1 MDAVLLEVAGVMARR
16 GTCSRLQVGAVL
28 AVDGR
33 ICSTG
38 FNGSPHGLPH
48 CEHTIGESFNVRP
61 NDVVTCQTSVH
72 AEANAVAFAARHGVS
87 IQGATLYVTH
97 TPCVHCA
104 MLLVNAGIVRAVCA
118 TRYRLTAGVNVL
130 RTAGVELLVAENGR
144 AEDWIES

>member
-1 MDAVLLEVAGVMARR
+1 MDAVLLDVAVTIARR

-48 CEHTIGESFNVRP
+48 CDHPFSESLPRP
-61 NDVVTCQTSVH
+61 VDAATCLTSVH

-87 IQGATLYVTH
+87 IQGATLYCTH

-104 MLLVNAGIVRAVCA
+104 MLLVNAGIVRVVCA
-118 TRYRLTAGVNVL
+118 TRYRSDAGVHVL
-130 RTAGVELLVAENGR
+130 LEATVQLWIVENGSL
-144 AEDWIES
+144 EYYIES